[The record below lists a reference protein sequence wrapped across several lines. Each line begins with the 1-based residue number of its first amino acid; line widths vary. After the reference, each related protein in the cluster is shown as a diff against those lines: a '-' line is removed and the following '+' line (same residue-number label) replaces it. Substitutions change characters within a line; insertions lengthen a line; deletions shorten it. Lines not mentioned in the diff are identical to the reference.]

1 MDPLGTL
8 RAVRRGLGFAAWTAG
23 VVNAHRVC
31 RRFDDTL
38 AHHRGKQ
45 AFIDLWAKGVF
56 PILGVDFTHVG
67 GALPRDLGP
76 FLVISNHR
84 SPLDILVAQHLVGGV
99 VLAHHGV
106 ANIPVIGDA
115 ATYTDTVFVDREDS
129 KSGARAIRKL
139 RRRLREGRNVVVFPE
154 GTTFEGDEV
163 RPFKRGAFT
172 AAKGLSHT
180 RVLPIGLA
188 YRAGDE
194 FAEETFSTYSS
205 RMSRRPSTPVWATL
219 GEPADVPRTA
229 ADEAALRDVVQG
241 LVDRSAAARD
251 GA

>member
-45 AFIDLWAKGVF
+45 AFVDVWAKGVF

-67 GALPRDLGP
+67 GSLPHDLGP

-84 SPLDILVAQHLVGGV
+84 SPLDILIAQHMVGGV
-99 VLAHHGV
+99 VLAHQGV
-106 ANIPVIGDA
+106 ADIPVIGDA
-115 ATYTDTVFVDREDS
+115 AAYTDTVFVDREDS
-129 KSGARAIRKL
+129 KSGAKAIRQL

-154 GTTFEGDEV
+154 GTTFAGDEV

-172 AAKGLSHT
+172 AAKGLAHV

-188 YRAGDE
+188 YRPGDE
-194 FAEETFSTYSS
+194 FADESFGDYSS
-205 RMSRRPSTPVWATL
+205 RMSRGASTPVWATL

-229 ADEAALRDVVQG
+229 DDEAKLRDVVQA
-241 LVDRSAAARD
+241 LVDRSVAARH
-251 GA
+251 AS